1 MSRLLT
7 KTIFIIIAL
16 TATLSGFFSAANST
30 TTFQEIGVKSFKI
43 LENDLDARVHYPKRD
58 QNGEVCAI
66 IKIVTPMTGFSFY
79 VGSLGVVATEQ
90 RIGEIWVYVPR
101 GVQRMT
107 ISHQQLGFLRNY
119 PFPEAIKSATVYEMT
134 LVTAELIVTVREKE
148 ILTQWLAINTT
159 PEGANIFINEKPVG
173 TTPYT
178 GQFSEG
184 EYSYRMELPKYHTEA
199 GKVTLKGKRE
209 TLLFTMRPKFG
220 NISVASVPESGM
232 LIYLNDENTEKSTPA
247 TLSGVTSGSHSI
259 KLIDKWYQIQSKNIT
274 VTDNQTTT
282 VSFTMEPAFA
292 NITVSSSPSADIFID
307 NVKKGTGEYKSR
319 MLTGI
324 YTLKADLEKHYP
336 QQRQLVVETGKDQ
349 IIQFAL
355 KPIIGRL
362 DITSTPF
369 DAKIK
374 LNGKDYG
381 TTPTTIDN
389 LLIGTYNLTLEKEGY
404 KQITQIVKIEENST
418 STINLKLEKTTSSIN
433 TKNNVNTLAGTV
445 NDIDGN
451 VYHTV
456 TIGKQVW
463 MVENLKTTR
472 YRNGDIIGT
481 TFRATLN
488 ISSQNRPKYQ
498 WAYEGNASN
507 VATYGR
513 LYTWHAATDSRNICP
528 TGWHL
533 PSDTEWTILTTN
545 LGGLSDAGGK
555 LKEAGTRHWIISD
568 TVATNS
574 SSFTALP
581 GGYRSSNGAFGGI
594 GYYGYWW
601 SSTEYSSNNA
611 WLRFLS
617 YNSSKANRSNNSK
630 TCGFSV
636 RCIKDN

>member
-16 TATLSGFFSAANST
+16 TATLSGDFSAANSPA
-30 TTFQEIGVKSFKI
+30 TFQEIGVKSFKI

-58 QNGEVCAI
+58 QNNEVCAI
-66 IKIVTPMTGFSFY
+66 IKVVTPMTGFSFD

-159 PEGANIFINEKPVG
+159 PEGANIFVNEKPVG

-184 EYSYRMELPKYHTEA
+184 EYSYRIELPKYHTEA

-220 NISVASVPESGM
+220 NISVTSVPESGM

-247 TLSGVTSGSHSI
+247 TLSGVTSGAHSI

-307 NVKKGTGEYKSR
+307 NIKKGTGEYKSR

-324 YTLKADLEKHYP
+324 YTLKAELEKHHP

-349 IIQFAL
+349 NIQFAL

-381 TTPTTIDN
+381 TTPTTINN

-418 STINLKLEKTTSSIN
+418 STINLKLEDNKRTTD
-433 TKNNVNTLAGTV
+433 NVYTLAGTV
-445 NDIDGN
+445 TDIDGN

-481 TFRATLN
+481 TSPARLD
-488 ISSQNRPKYQ
+488 ISNSRTYPTPKYQ
-498 WAYEGNASN
+498 WAYAGNESN
-507 VATYGR
+507 VASYGR
-513 LYTWHAATDSRNICP
+513 LYTWYAATDSRGLCP

-533 PSDTEWTILTTN
+533 PSNAEWTTLTTF
-545 LGGLSDAGGK
+545 LGGESVAGGK
-555 LKEAGTRHWIISD
+555 LKEAGKSHWS
-568 TVATNS
+568 VPNKGATNS
-574 SSFTALP
+574 SGFTALP
-581 GGYRSSNGAFGGI
+581 GGYRHYNATFNNIGAN
-594 GYYGYWW
+594 GYWW
-601 SSTEYSSNNA
+601 SSTENYESNAGTRNMHYNYSNVNRNN
-611 WLRFLS
+611 
-617 YNSSKANRSNNSK
+617 YPK
-630 TCGFSV
+630 TNGFSV
-636 RCIKDN
+636 RCLRDN